1 MKKTLLA
8 ACLTVVSGMASA
20 ASTVVVSSP
29 IANNAR
35 IPSTIEVLNNDTMRI
50 HVGTA
55 PDYLLLLSGQ
65 IYSIQNRQA
74 TDMSALRE
82 QIRLPTIGDENI
94 NLLYGV
100 DPTDKEETIAGIK
113 GAVYSIRYSDNTSQQ
128 RQEEVVLSLDA
139 RVRESTLTWKS
150 YVDRLPQSAGRGR
163 GAFQNFLDSK
173 NLGVLRFGNHYQI
186 ESFGVTPAA
195 DRFVLPALASP

>member
-8 ACLTVVSGMASA
+8 TGLAIMSGLASA

-35 IPSTIEVLNNDTMRI
+35 ISSAIEILNNETMRI

-55 PDYLLLLSGQ
+55 PDYLLLSNNQL
-65 IYSIQNRQA
+65 YSIQGKQA
-74 TDMSALRE
+74 TNMSAMRD

-94 NLLYGV
+94 EVFSGLDDTRKQEVVAGV
-100 DPTDKEETIAGIK
+100 SGT
-113 GAVYSIRYSDNTSQQ
+113 VYVIRYNDQASQAH
-128 RQEEVVLSLDA
+128 EEEIVLSSDK
-139 RVRESTLTWKS
+139 RVRESTIAWKT
-150 YVDRLPQSAGRGR
+150 YMDRFQSRPAQGRV
-163 GAFQNFLDSK
+163 ALQNYLDSK

-195 DRFVLPALASP
+195 GRFALPAVTP

>member
-55 PDYLLLLSGQ
+55 PDYLLLLNTQ
-65 IYSIQNRQA
+65 IYSIQSNQA
-74 TDMSALRE
+74 TDMSAQRE

-94 NLLYGV
+94 NLFYGIES
-100 DPTDKEETIAGIK
+100 TNKEETIAGVK
-113 GAVYSIRYSDNTSQQ
+113 GAVYSIRYSDHTSQM
-128 RQEEVVLSLDA
+128 RQEEVVLSLDV
-139 RVRESTLTWKS
+139 RVRESTLAWKT
-150 YVDRLPQSAGRGR
+150 YMDRLPQRPARGR
-163 GAFQNFLDSK
+163 DVFQNFLDTK
-173 NLGVLRFGNHYQI
+173 NLGVLRFGDHYQI

-195 DRFVLPALASP
+195 DRFALPVATP